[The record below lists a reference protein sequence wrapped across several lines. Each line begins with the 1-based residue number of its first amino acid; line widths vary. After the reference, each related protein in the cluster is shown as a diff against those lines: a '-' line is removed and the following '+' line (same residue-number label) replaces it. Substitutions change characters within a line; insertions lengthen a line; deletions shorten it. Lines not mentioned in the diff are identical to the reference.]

1 MHLRPVIKNLLRAL
15 LFAAIAAAL
24 CAAARFLLVDDVHAY
39 SRVMLDELYAA
50 AGSIDTV
57 FLGSSHSYRSFDP
70 ELVDERL
77 GTRSFN
83 AGTSQQLPDG
93 SYWLLRE
100 ITAEND
106 LDTVYLE
113 MFFTG
118 YNQQASA
125 DVPMATFLITDYMR
139 PASPNRYR
147 YLWEMGGLA
156 ALPDLI
162 LPARHAIAD
171 PGTLPELWRAKLT
184 DGYAPGNYS
193 YVTYPGEEYRGR
205 GFVWVDDTMRYG
217 YDPIFS
223 IDPAEPISAFGR
235 YNLARIT
242 QFCKG
247 KDIRLVL
254 VMAPLPNAFAMLTPN
269 YQAYTDAVRDFAAQ
283 NGLEYWDFTLFTD
296 TQTLPLGHTHF
307 ADAHHLNG
315 PGAEIFTEVFCQ
327 VAAQSAAGQD
337 VSVMFFDT
345 LDEKLTFASDGTMP
359 SSDWWRNG
367 GRVA

>member
-39 SRVMLDELYAA
+39 SRVMLEELYAG
-50 AGSIDTV
+50 AGNIDTV
-57 FLGSSHSYRSFDP
+57 FVGSSHCYRSFDP
-70 ELVDERL
+70 ALVDERL
-77 GTRSFN
+77 GTHSFN

-125 DVPMATFLITDYMR
+125 DVPMAAFLITDYMR
-139 PASPNRYR
+139 PSSPDRYR

-156 ALPDLI
+156 ALPDLL

-171 PGTLPELWRAKLT
+171 PGALPALWHAKLT
-184 DGYAPGNYS
+184 DGYAAGNYS
-193 YVTYPGEEYRGR
+193 YVTYPGEGYRGQ
-205 GFVWVDDTMRYG
+205 GFVWVDGTPQYG

-223 IDPAEPISAFGR
+223 IDPAAPLSDFGWQ
-235 YNLARIT
+235 NLDRIT
-242 QFCKG
+242 QLCKEKG
-247 KDIRLVL
+247 IRLVL
-254 VMAPLPNAFAMLTPN
+254 VTAPLPNAFALHTPN

-283 NGLEYWDFTLFTD
+283 NGLEYWDFTLFKD
-296 TQTLPLGHTHF
+296 TKLLPLSHAHF

-315 PGAEIFTEVFCQ
+315 SGAELFTTVFCQ

-337 VSVMFFDT
+337 VSPLFFDT
-345 LDEKLTFASDGTMP
+345 LEEKFVAAPDGTAV
-359 SSDWWRNG
+359 G
-367 GRVA
+367 G

>member
-1 MHLRPVIKNLLRAL
+1 MHVRSILKNTLRAL
-15 LFAAIAAAL
+15 LFAAAAAAL

-39 SRVMLDELYAA
+39 SRIMLNELYAA

-57 FLGSSHSYRSFDP
+57 FVGSSHCYRSFDP
-70 ELVDERL
+70 ALVDERL
-77 GTRSFN
+77 GTHSFN

-100 ITAEND
+100 ITDEND

-139 PASPNRYR
+139 ASSPNRYR

-171 PGTLPELWRAKLT
+171 PGALPELWRAKLT
-184 DGYAPGNYS
+184 DGYAAGSYK
-193 YVTYPGEEYRGR
+193 YVTYPGEGYRGR
-205 GFVWVDDTMRYG
+205 GFVWVDGTPQYG
-217 YDPIFS
+217 YYPIFS
-223 IDPAEPISAFGR
+223 VDPAAPLSDFGR
-235 YNLARIT
+235 QNLTRIT
-242 QFCKG
+242 QLCKEKG
-247 KDIRLVL
+247 IRLVL
-254 VMAPLPNAFAMLTPN
+254 VTAPLPNAFAAITPN
-269 YQAYTDAVRDFAAQ
+269 YQAYVDALREFAAQ
-283 NGLEYWDFTLFTD
+283 NGLEYWDFTLFKD
-296 TQTLPLGHTHF
+296 TQALPLGHEHF
-307 ADAHHLNG
+307 ADTHHLNG
-315 PGAEIFTEVFCQ
+315 TGAELFTAAFCQ

-337 VSVMFFDT
+337 VLPLFFDT
-345 LDEKLTFASDGTMP
+345 LEEKLTLAPDGTMAAP
-359 SSDWWRNG
+359 G
-367 GRVA
+367 GQG